1 MTGCLWTTPV
11 TPPAKSRQPKPD
23 LLTAWDPAI
32 LRDEMAA
39 SVPLGMRRGTRMPPP
54 TGHSVHR
61 EAETANKVLA
71 ALTEPLTS
79 AQVADKLEMPRRT
92 AAATLCQLKDQGQ
105 VRRTHR
111 VGRSWIWE
119 RVE

>member
-1 MTGCLWTTPV
+1 MPSIFEMSSIA
-11 TPPAKSRQPKPD
+11 PPRIRQPKPD
-23 LLTAWDPAI
+23 VLTAWDPAI
-32 LRDEMAA
+32 LREEMAA
-39 SVPLGMRRGTRMPPP
+39 SVRQDMRKSTRMPPP

-71 ALTEPLTS
+71 ALNNPLTS
-79 AQVADKLEMPRRT
+79 AQVADKLGMPRRT

>member
-1 MTGCLWTTPV
+1 MPSIYEMSSIA
-11 TPPAKSRQPKPD
+11 PPRIHQPKPD
-23 LLTAWDPAI
+23 VLTAWDPAI
-32 LRDEMAA
+32 LREEMAA

-92 AAATLCQLKDQGQ
+92 AAATLCQLKDQGH

-111 VGRSWIWE
+111 AGRSWIWE

>member
-1 MTGCLWTTPV
+1 MTCLWTMPTTPA
-11 TPPAKSRQPKPD
+11 PRKRAAQRD
-23 LLTAWDPAI
+23 LLTRWNPETLAE
-32 LRDEMAA
+32 EMAV
-39 SVPLGMRRGTRMPPP
+39 SVRQDMRKSTRMPPP

-79 AQVADKLEMPRRT
+79 AQIADKLGMPRRT